1 MRSSAVAL
9 EYHTF
14 IHPYSQGRGC
24 LTGITKV
31 PITELLKIIYCGH
44 PQVMVV
50 TVFAIAVTV
59 VILVLKL
66 YITLGFRLGVLELY
80 TGILTIAL
88 HQAIQYTYT
97 VT

>member
-1 MRSSAVAL
+1 
-9 EYHTF
+9 
-14 IHPYSQGRGC
+14 
-24 LTGITKV
+24 
-31 PITELLKIIYCGH
+31 
-44 PQVMVV
+44 MVV

>member
-1 MRSSAVAL
+1 M
-9 EYHTF
+9 
-14 IHPYSQGRGC
+14 
-24 LTGITKV
+24 GITKV
-31 PITELLKIIYCGH
+31 PIITELIKIIYCGH

-59 VILVLKL
+59 VILLKL
-66 YITLGFRLGVLELY
+66 YITLGFQLGVLELY

-88 HQAIQYTYT
+88 HQAIQYSYT